1 MADTS
6 PLDRIAAARAAVERQ
21 LRVAHWMGE
30 MTITM
35 ARRRLEQELQS
46 LRTSPAASPEPEA
59 DTVLGDT
66 PPFDDY
72 PTLTAAQVVPMLAD
86 LPHGELQ
93 LVREYEVAH
102 RNRRTIVAKIDQLL
116 VR

>member
-1 MADTS
+1 
-6 PLDRIAAARAAVERQ
+6 
-21 LRVAHWMGE
+21 

-35 ARRRLEQELQS
+35 ARRRLEQELQT
-46 LRTSPAASPEPEA
+46 LRNPTPVAAPSAPEQSDA
-59 DTVLGDT
+59 

-72 PTLTAAQVVPMLAD
+72 PALTAAQVVPMLAQ
-86 LPHGELQ
+86 LPPTELQ
-93 LVREYEVAH
+93 FVRDYEVSH

>member
-1 MADTS
+1 
-6 PLDRIAAARAAVERQ
+6 
-21 LRVAHWMGE
+21 MGE
-30 MTITM
+30 MTVTM

-46 LRTSPAASPEPEA
+46 LQSTAPAPAPVVHPDA
-59 DTVLGDT
+59 

-72 PTLTAAQVVPMLAD
+72 PTLTAAQVVPMLAE
-86 LPHGELQ
+86 LPHTELQ
-93 LVREYEVAH
+93 MVRVYEVAH